1 MKNTLIYTS
10 LLAVSLGLLGNC
22 GGGGGGS
29 SAGLA
34 ALGLGGGTGVKVSSA
49 SDLVVESSDNYD
61 DNKYGLISSTTLR
74 TWVSN
79 WSANK
84 PAGITGNLVIY
95 QANRV
100 GTDSNKSLIL
110 PTTGVKVF
118 VAVDGNTPAQYS
130 WKTFRETRS
139 NGTISIPGGNAST
152 GGFGIISGANID
164 AWFQTYGIDPTK
176 DLIVFASGNGDNYG
190 SIGHQHYISKYW
202 GVDNTHLAVLNGSI
216 KGQFPESELGND
228 SDASVPP
235 LDGTFSVKQ
244 LKHVDNRVLALSVQD
259 IIDIA
264 KNNGNHSVAGV
275 SKNVLIADVRTKN
288 TVDDPST
295 YTASAGYQEY
305 AGAENATGTT
315 LTGGGAIAFEGHL
328 KGAVFVPHYNF
339 VDRSTL
345 DNAYA
350 YGTSAVGTF
359 ATLKFKSK
367 AAVKDL
373 WDNYGTTGGPNTGA
387 SAWQEGQ
394 TVLQYCR
401 TNTRSQTSGL
411 TTSLILGRPTTFLED
426 GWSIFGLLAGSFP
439 SATNFNADVT
449 TGDVYPSVPD
459 DFAPDV
465 QGAVETGT
473 YASPVAGAHYN
484 SGVKEST
491 VNYFGINSGGITT
504 KKVFED
510 DWNYKNQ

>member
-1 MKNTLIYTS
+1 MKNTLIQAS
-10 LLAVSLGLLGNC
+10 LLVVLLGLFGNC

-34 ALGLGGGTGVKVSSA
+34 ALGLGGEGVKVSSA

-61 DNKYGLISSTTLR
+61 DNKFGLISATTLR

-100 GTDSNKSLIL
+100 GSDSNKSLIL

-118 VAVDGNTPAQYS
+118 VAVDGNSPSTYS

-139 NGTISIPGGNAST
+139 NGAISIPGGDAST

-190 SIGHQHYISKYW
+190 AIGHQHYISKYW

-216 KGQFPESELGND
+216 KGQFPEAELGND

-244 LKHVDNRVLALSVQD
+244 LKNVDNRVLALSVQD

-264 KNNGNHSVAGV
+264 KNNGHHSVAGV
-275 SKNVLIADVRTKN
+275 SQNVYIADVRTKN
-288 TVDDPST
+288 NSDDIST
-295 YTASAGYQEY
+295 YTSSAGYQEFW
-305 AGAENATGTT
+305 GAENATGTT
-315 LTGGGAIAFEGHL
+315 KTGGGAIAFEGHL

-345 DNAYA
+345 DNTYS
-350 YGTSAVGTF
+350 YGASAAGTF

-367 AAVKDL
+367 ASVKDI
-373 WDNYGTTGGPNTGA
+373 WDNYGTSGGPNAGA

-411 TTSLILGRPTTFLED
+411 TTALILGRPTAFVED
-426 GWSIFGLLAGSFP
+426 GWSIFGLLAGGFP

-449 TGDVYPSVPD
+449 SGDVYPSVPTE
-459 DFAPDV
+459 FAPDV
-465 QGAVETGT
+465 QGAVE
-473 YASPVAGAHYN
+473 SGARNSGGAPHYN

-491 VNYFGINSGGITT
+491 VNYFNINSGAVTT
-504 KKVFED
+504 KKVLED
-510 DWNYKNQ
+510 DWSYKNQ